1 LIEPFIAGSP
11 AFDEMAAEY
20 DLREADNPI
29 MQLMRRRSL
38 AILESTFQAG
48 ATLLDVGC
56 GTGTEAI
63 WLAKRGRT
71 VFAVDTSPRMLNVLS
86 ERADAAGLTV
96 HSKLLRAGDL
106 ATLASERGDRSFDGA
121 YSSFGALNTEP
132 SLEPVVAA
140 LSRLVRPG
148 GRIVLSVMNRW
159 CIAEMALLVAGGRAR
174 KALRRTRPSARVAVG
189 SSSAEVRYPSW
200 RRLRRA
206 LLGPFSIVSVQ
217 ALPLLLVPYAWPAIG
232 SHPRLYSA
240 VCRLDEVLASR
251 RPFAWLGDH
260 LLVVAERGYP

>member
-1 LIEPFIAGSP
+1 LIEPVFNGSP

-38 AILESTFQAG
+38 ATLESCFQVG

-63 WLAKRGRT
+63 WLARRGRN
-71 VFAVDTSPRMLNVLS
+71 VFAADSSPQMLKILS

-96 HSKLLRAGDL
+96 QSKLLRAGDL
-106 ATLASERGDRSFDGA
+106 ATLASERGDGSFDGA

-140 LSRLVRPG
+140 LSRLVQPG

-159 CIAEMALLVAGGRAR
+159 CIAEMALLVAGGRPA
-174 KALRRTRPSARVAVG
+174 KALRRTGRPARVAVG
-189 SSSAEVRYPSW
+189 SSFTEVRYPSW
-200 RRLRRA
+200 RQLRRA
-206 LLGPFSIVSVQ
+206 LHGPFSIVSVQ
-217 ALPLLLVPYAWPAIG
+217 ALPLLLVPYVWPAIS
-232 SHPRLYSA
+232 SHPRIYNA
-240 VCRLDEVLASR
+240 VCRLDEILAPR